1 MLVIGV
7 GNAYRGDDAVGLVV
21 AERLSALAP
30 PAVEVIGHPGDPV
43 SLMDS
48 WDRRHVFLVDAV
60 TAGGAAGTVHR
71 LDLLAAPVPASLG
84 HRGTHGAGVAE
95 AVELARALDRL
106 PARLICYGIEGGS
119 FTVGAGLS
127 PAVRD
132 AVTEVCHQLLA
143 ELGHADDRA

>member
-71 LDLLAAPVPASLG
+71 LDLLAAPVRPAWATAGPTAPASPKRSSWPG
-84 HRGTHGAGVAE
+84 PWTACP
-95 AVELARALDRL
+95 
-106 PARLICYGIEGGS
+106 PA
-119 FTVGAGLS
+119 
-127 PAVRD
+127 
-132 AVTEVCHQLLA
+132 
-143 ELGHADDRA
+143 